1 MLITIMMKRQF
12 TGLRLSNT
20 GNEGTCRLHN
30 EVARNC
36 IDDYKQRREF
46 LSVWQQFWAT
56 EKNKV
61 CLYMR
66 VDTGVGRHDPS
77 GTGNCGVK
85 GGEVSYTLLW

>member
-1 MLITIMMKRQF
+1 M
-12 TGLRLSNT
+12 
-20 GNEGTCRLHN
+20 
-30 EVARNC
+30 
-36 IDDYKQRREF
+36 
-46 LSVWQQFWAT
+46 WQQFWAT

-66 VDTGVGRHDPS
+66 VDTGDGRHDPS